1 LARCFL
7 MLRVDPYTGEIAV
20 ELEAAAEPTKVWLAV
35 GDLSNFVG
43 SELGWCRVGQN
54 YCGYLDM
61 FTLSF
66 SGLEPQVCFTGE
78 GATISVRRILP
89 AL

>member
-1 LARCFL
+1 
-7 MLRVDPYTGEIAV
+7 MLRADSNTDKIAV
-20 ELEAAAEPTKVWLAV
+20 ELETAPEPTKSWLAV

-78 GATISVRRILP
+78 GATISVGRILP